1 MEIVIIIM
9 LVIII
14 LLNIMLLL
22 KNQNSKLDEKLI
34 SELKI
39 NLKDNNLSLID
50 SVYKKISES
59 EQKQM
64 RELMNNKLETV
75 EKLQMN
81 SDKLTESFLVFK
93 DNTYNTI
100 NVSNKNLTESL
111 NTNFNE
117 LNKKITENLDK
128 INLRVEERLNEGFDK
143 TNKTFVNIL
152 ERLSKIDE
160 AQKKIDSLSSNIITL
175 QDVLTDKKSRGT
187 FGEVQ
192 LNHILCSIFGDKN
205 DSVFEIQKK
214 LPNDTIS
221 DAVLYIPEPV
231 GMLCID
237 SKFPLENYQR
247 MVDKNISEFERKQ
260 YENQFKIN
268 VKKHINDISSK
279 YIIKG
284 LTSEQAIMFIPAEA
298 IFAEINAYHQDL
310 VDYAGLKKVWM
321 ASPTTLMSVLSTVQ
335 IVLRNMEREKYAG
348 IIHEELI
355 KLGDEFKRYKVRWD
369 SLAKDIK
376 KVTEDVDK
384 INITS
389 NKIEKKFESI
399 SKVEIDKYDM
409 DEVEEDINLA
419 LEACD

>member
-1 MEIVIIIM
+1 MEIVIILM
-9 LVIII
+9 LGVIII
-14 LLNIMLLL
+14 LNIMLFL
-22 KNQNSKLDEKLI
+22 KSKNGKIDEKLI

-50 SVYKKISES
+50 SLNIKISES
-59 EQKQM
+59 EQKQI

-75 EKLQMN
+75 EKLQVN
-81 SDKLTESFLVFK
+81 SDKLTESFLNFK
-93 DNTYNTI
+93 DNTYTTI

-143 TNKTFVNIL
+143 TNKTFANIL

-160 AQKKIDSLSSNIITL
+160 AQKKIDSLSSNIVTL

-205 DSVFEIQKK
+205 NSVFEIQKK
-214 LPNDTIS
+214 LSNDTIC

-310 VDYAGLKKVWM
+310 VDYAGVKKVWM

-348 IIHEELI
+348 VIHEELI
-355 KLGDEFKRYKVRWD
+355 KLGEEFKRYKTRWD
-369 SLAKDIK
+369 SLARDIK

-409 DEVEEDINLA
+409 DEVEDINLA
-419 LEACD
+419 LEAID